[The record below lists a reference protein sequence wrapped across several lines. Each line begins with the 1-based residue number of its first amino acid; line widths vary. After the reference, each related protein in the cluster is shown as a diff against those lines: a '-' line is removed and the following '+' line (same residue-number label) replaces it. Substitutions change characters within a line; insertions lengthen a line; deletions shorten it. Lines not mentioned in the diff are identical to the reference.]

1 MFLVAYKQVRAR
13 ADGKKT
19 KVMNKGQG
27 QAGRASGE
35 LLSALKPGSFHRR
48 LPRVYMS
55 CISIADSCCFSVS
68 MFLPIDRASIYTNL
82 LPVMSEISCGR
93 ATVCLIFIN

>member
-13 ADGKKT
+13 AGGKKT
-19 KVMNKGQG
+19 KVMNKG

-93 ATVCLIFIN
+93 ATVCLIFVN